1 MADPPPDRRL
11 AGKRGTLPVELDLGA
26 DHGHLRP
33 VADRAI
39 AQLGKVDSP
48 EQGCGHGVLPTIRV
62 LKITTMIGPAGGV
75 CKPNFEAPFPA
86 RRTVALEPAMLLRLT
101 RRTWFD
107 LQVREPLVPR
117 RIARFFLTLAERMG
131 TETPDGTAI
140 DLPLSRQEIAE
151 CVGTT
156 VESAIRVMS
165 KWNQDGLLVTE
176 RGRFVIPSLEKL
188 AGEAEASGEGD
199 S

>member
-1 MADPPPDRRL
+1 
-11 AGKRGTLPVELDLGA
+11 
-26 DHGHLRP
+26 
-33 VADRAI
+33 
-39 AQLGKVDSP
+39 
-48 EQGCGHGVLPTIRV
+48 
-62 LKITTMIGPAGGV
+62 
-75 CKPNFEAPFPA
+75 
-86 RRTVALEPAMLLRLT
+86 MLLRLT